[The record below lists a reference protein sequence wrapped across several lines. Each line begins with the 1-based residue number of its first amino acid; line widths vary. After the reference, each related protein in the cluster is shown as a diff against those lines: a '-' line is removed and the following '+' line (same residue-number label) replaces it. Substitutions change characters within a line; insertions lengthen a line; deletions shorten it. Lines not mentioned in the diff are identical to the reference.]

1 MKHCIV
7 VGGGFAGLSAS
18 VYLADKNL
26 KITLLEASPKLG
38 GRAYSLFNKENN
50 SYYDNGQ
57 HILMGCYDE
66 TIAFLRKINSID
78 KLDFQESLSISFVQR
93 GGKIY
98 KLFAPKILFPLNLL
112 FAIMNYNA
120 LRLKDRLKIIDV
132 FLDLL
137 CGYSNNLIGKTVKEW
152 LDSKNQTKNNHKA
165 FWDIIIAGALN
176 TTSEKASAE
185 LFSEILKQIFL
196 TDNASSVIIVPD
208 SGMSD
213 LYIKNAVNFIT
224 DRNGIINLNERVIAV
239 LTENDKI
246 VKIKTNKNI
255 YADFDFL
262 VIAIPTHAIEKI
274 DFLNSIKPNI
284 PKLNYSPI
292 LNVHFW
298 LNVNPFKEKF
308 YGLIDSKIHWLFNH
322 GNYISMTASSAD
334 ELIGFKNDDIKTIFL
349 SEIEKFF
356 PIFKSEFVSGSK
368 IIKEKKATFIPDIL
382 SNQIRKDICS
392 PYDNLFLAGD
402 WINTGLPST
411 IESAVLSGRLAANH
425 VLSSLSN

>member
-18 VYLADKNL
+18 VYLADEDL

-57 HILMGCYDE
+57 HIMMGCYDE

-78 KLDFQESLSISFVQR
+78 KLVFQESLSISFVQR
-93 GGKIY
+93 GGKIN
-98 KLFAPKILFPLNLL
+98 KLSAPKDFFPLNLL
-112 FAIMNYNA
+112 FAIMNYKV
-120 LRLKDRLKIIDV
+120 LRFRDRLKIVDV

-137 CGYSNNLIGKTVKEW
+137 CDYSDNLKTKTVKEW
-152 LDSKNQTKNNHKA
+152 LDSKNQSENNNKA
-165 FWDIIIAGALN
+165 FWDIIVAGALN

-185 LFSEILKQIFL
+185 LFSEILKRIFL
-196 TDNASSVIIVPD
+196 TDNLSSTIIIPGTD
-208 SGMSD
+208 LSN
-213 LYIKNAVNFIT
+213 LYIEDAVNFISA
-224 DRNGIINLNERVIAV
+224 RKGIIKLNERVIAV

-274 DFLNSIKPNI
+274 DFPNSSKPNI

-292 LNVHFW
+292 LNVYFW
-298 LNVNPFKEKF
+298 LNVNPFNQKF

-334 ELIGFKNDDIKTIFL
+334 ELIGFENDDIKTIFL

-356 PIFKSEFVSGSK
+356 PIFKSEFVNGSK
-368 IIKEKKATFIPDIL
+368 IIKEKKATFIPDIA
-382 SNQIRKDICS
+382 SNKIRKDICL
-392 PYDNLFLAGD
+392 PFNNLFLAGD

-411 IESAVLSGRLAANH
+411 IESAVLSGRMAANY